1 MATPRAS
8 GLWDH
13 TVMTYS
19 RLNGDDDIDD
29 PEGID
34 FDSRTP
40 LDKTIDR
47 IGMGTYQWT
56 LLSLCGFGWMAD
68 NMWIQAMAIILPRV
82 QRHFS
87 LPDNRIGILSSA
99 MFAGMMIGAIGWG
112 TCSDLMGRST
122 AFNAT
127 LFFTSLFG
135 IAASF
140 ATTFPMLCV
149 ALFFL
154 GSAVGGSMP
163 TDGTLLLEHMPRG
176 KEYLVTALS
185 VFFSFGAVLAALV
198 AIILIPKNSCQP
210 LPAPCDLRDNLGWKY
225 ELVAL
230 GIITLTMF
238 IARIVFF
245 RLHESP
251 RYLVHAGRPQDALE
265 SLQMISRFNGSE
277 LELDLEDVIDRICV
291 PPALD
296 SSYPPHPSIRTE
308 NSSTPL
314 FDADGE
320 VSDSPTDLASPP
332 APTNASMPLSPSPP
346 EGTENAPPVKDY
358 AAMGESDAPLAAH
371 APIQTSERYAFS
383 YQMTPESRRSTFP
396 GVALPPRSRSRPSAE
411 EEEGLIDGTPVP
423 LARPRPPRVQRPRAD
438 TRSSVRSSL
447 YEVADR
453 AWFALPRRIRRPMRA
468 WLGRFSMVVA
478 PEWRRTTLLVWGT
491 WWGMSLA
498 YTMFNVYLPKLLE
511 TRQRDVSTSGLGQT
525 PSQAHASAQAMDSLE
540 RSLWDVVIFTIG
552 GCPGAV
558 LGAWLIEWPRL
569 GRRLALAGSTFLTAL
584 LCVVFLLVSS
594 PIAVTA
600 STVGISLSAT
610 TMWAVLYGW
619 TPEIFATRV
628 RGTACGA
635 ASALSRIGGMI
646 APMAGGALLM
656 VDTSFPVYVSIVVF
670 VLSGFCVLLLKESP
684 SAGASKSG
692 RSAIIH

>member
-1 MATPRAS
+1 MASPRAS

-320 VSDSPTDLASPP
+320 VSDSPKDLAAPS

-346 EGTENAPPVKDY
+346 EGTENALPVKDY
-358 AAMGESDAPLAAH
+358 AAMGESEAPLAAH
-371 APIQTSERYAFS
+371 APVQISERHAFS

-411 EEEGLIDGTPVP
+411 EEEGLIDGTPAP
-423 LARPRPPRVQRPRAD
+423 PARPRPPRVQRPRAD

-453 AWFALPRRIRRPMRA
+453 AWFALPRGIRRPMRA
-468 WLGRFSMVVA
+468 WFSRFSMVLA
-478 PEWRRTTLLVWGT
+478 PEWRRTTVLVWGT

-511 TRQRDVSTSGLGQT
+511 TRQGNVSTSGLGQT

-584 LCVVFLLVSS
+584 LCVVFVLVSS

-656 VDTSFPVYVSIVVF
+656 VDTSFPVYVSIVMF

>member
-1 MATPRAS
+1 
-8 GLWDH
+8 
-13 TVMTYS
+13 MTYS
-19 RLNGDDDIDD
+19 RLNSRDDTDD

-68 NMWIQAMAIILPRV
+68 NMWIQAIAIILPRI
-82 QRHFS
+82 QRHFL
-87 LPDNRIGILSSA
+87 LPDNRIGILSST
-99 MFAGMMIGAIGWG
+99 MFAGMMIGAVGWG

-149 ALFFL
+149 ALFLL

-198 AIILIPKNSCQP
+198 AIVLIPKNSCQP
-210 LPAPCDLRDNLGWKY
+210 LPAPCDLHDNLGWKY

-230 GIITLTMF
+230 GLITLTMF
-238 IARIVFF
+238 LARMVFF

-277 LELDLEDVIDRICV
+277 LELDLEDVVDRICV
-291 PPALD
+291 PPTLD
-296 SSYPPHPSIRTE
+296 SSHPPRPSIRTE

-320 VSDSPTDLASPP
+320 ISDSPKDLTAPQ

-346 EGTENAPPVKDY
+346 DGVESAPSIKDY
-358 AAMGESDAPLAAH
+358 AAMGESDAPLVAH
-371 APIQTSERYAFS
+371 AFIRTSDRIAERHAFS
-383 YQMTPESRRSTFP
+383 YQLTSESRRATYP
-396 GVALPPRSRSRPSAE
+396 GVALSPPPPSRLSTE

-423 LARPRPPRVQRPRAD
+423 PVHPRPPRVRRSRAD

-453 AWFALPRRIRRPMRA
+453 AWWALPRGIRRPLRA
-468 WLGRFSMVVA
+468 WFDRFSMVLA
-478 PEWRRTTLLVWGT
+478 PEWRRTTVLVWGT

-511 TRQRDVSTSGLGQT
+511 TRQGHVSTSGLGKT
-525 PSQAHASAQAMDSLE
+525 PSQARAQTMDALE
-540 RSLWDVVIFTIG
+540 RTLWDVVIFTIG

-569 GRRLALAGSTFLTAL
+569 GRRLALAGSTFSTAL
-584 LCVVFLLVSS
+584 LCVVFVLVQH
-594 PIAVTA
+594 PAAVTA

-656 VDTSFPVYVSIVVF
+656 VNPSFPVYASIVVF
-670 VLSGFCVLLLKESP
+670 ALSGFCVLLLKEDP
-684 SAGASKSG
+684 SAGASKGEPATS
-692 RSAIIH
+692 IH

>member
-1 MATPRAS
+1 MAAVTPRAS
-8 GLWDH
+8 GFWEYSR
-13 TVMTYS
+13 MSYS
-19 RLNGDDDIDD
+19 RLDANDDDDFDD
-29 PEGID
+29 LEGNE

-56 LLSLCGFGWMAD
+56 LLSLCGFGWAAD
-68 NMWIQAMAIILPRV
+68 NMWIQAIAIILPRV

-87 LPDNRIGILSSA
+87 LADNHIGILSST

-112 TCSDLMGRST
+112 TCSDLLGRST

-127 LFFTSLFG
+127 LFFTSVFG
-135 IAASF
+135 ILASF

-149 ALFFL
+149 ALLFL

-198 AIILIPKNSCQP
+198 AIVLIPQNSCSP
-210 LPAPCDLRDNLGWKY
+210 LPAPCDLEKNLGWKY
-225 ELVAL
+225 ELIAL
-230 GIITLTMF
+230 GIITMSMF
-238 IARIVFF
+238 LARIVFF

-277 LELDLEDVIDRICV
+277 LELHLGDVEDRVRV
-291 PPALD
+291 PPPSRA
-296 SSYPPHPSIRTE
+296 SPPRPSIRAE
-308 NSSTPL
+308 NSLMPL
-314 FDADGE
+314 FDADSQ
-320 VSDSPTDLASPP
+320 VTSPP
-332 APTNASMPLSPSPP
+332 MEIGTTGTLADDATPLSSSPP
-346 EGTENAPPVKDY
+346 NGAEGAPLIKDY
-358 AAMGESDAPLAAH
+358 AATGESGAPLAPH
-371 APIQTSERYAFS
+371 T
-383 YQMTPESRRSTFP
+383 
-396 GVALPPRSRSRPSAE
+396 PPRSAERRSFLYEGTPAPERGSFASAE
-411 EEEGLIDGTPVP
+411 SPPPKEGDPGEPDDADLPPV
-423 LARPRPPRVQRPRAD
+423 RPRPPRARRARAD
-438 TRSSVRSSL
+438 TRASVRSSL

-453 AWFALPRRIRRPMRA
+453 AWWALPYSIRRPVRA
-468 WLGRFSMVVA
+468 WFGRFAMVLS
-478 PEWRRTTLLVWGT
+478 PEWRRTTILVWGA

-511 TRQRDVSTSGLGQT
+511 ARN
-525 PSQAHASAQAMDSLE
+525 SAGIQSKSLE
-540 RSLWDVVIFTIG
+540 GTLWDVVIFTIG
-552 GCPGAV
+552 GCPGAM
-558 LGAWLIEWPRL
+558 LGAWLIEWPQL
-569 GRRLALAGSTFLTAL
+569 GRRLALAGSTFVTA
-584 LCVVFLLVSS
+584 VFCIVFVLVHD
-594 PIAVTA
+594 PVAVTA

-619 TPEIFATRV
+619 TPEIFATKV

-646 APMAGGALLM
+646 APIVGGTLLM
-656 VDTSFPVYVSIVVF
+656 VDTSFPVYTSIVVF
-670 VLSGFCVLLLKESP
+670 ALSGVCVLMLSET
-684 SAGASKSG
+684 AGASGPKGG
-692 RSAIIH
+692 RGALVH